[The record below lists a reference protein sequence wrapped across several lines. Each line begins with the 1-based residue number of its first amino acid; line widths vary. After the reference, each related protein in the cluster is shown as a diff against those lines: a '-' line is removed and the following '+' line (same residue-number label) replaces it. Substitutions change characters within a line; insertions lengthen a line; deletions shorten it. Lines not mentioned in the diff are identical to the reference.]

1 MELEKHFASL
11 DDLNI
16 EKKSEIKNCCE
27 IEENYN
33 LSNGMIGCRIC
44 KNIIT
49 NISENAEWKYYGANN
64 SKPSDPT

>member
-33 LSNGMIGCRIC
+33 LSNGMIECRIC

-49 NISENAEWKYYGANN
+49 NIS
-64 SKPSDPT
+64 